1 MSTLRTLR
9 LELRRR
15 WAGRGPG
22 GFALLVTLGII
33 GLLSLTVVALLSQTS
48 VANNVTLA
56 QRAEARTNRAAEA
69 AIETATN
76 ILRTQTAAQ
85 IAGVDDPCDALGGAT
100 PGPKLTVQE
109 LDGVTVDVY
118 CTDRPPAGEFP
129 TLLNEGTDVGRTRLV
144 GSRADT
150 PNRHYPTRND
160 SGSRLANW
168 DTNCTTTPPATDGS
182 CFPWAAG
189 IPALWA
195 ESGYGASA
203 SLTNIDGTEPNLV
216 HSGPGALQFGG
227 DVEVKSGAVAVRN
240 VPDGS
245 GPAINVGGQY
255 RQGRVGLFNSA
266 FGQPGECGV
275 LSPSWGTQ
283 SVTETWKARVPDVA
297 VNDLDG
303 RPTCNDA
310 DAKTL
315 SDQPGTG
322 VTDAA
327 LPAPAVW
334 NTSAFGRFAF
344 RDSLDGDQIPSCTSV
359 TQVQPGVYNKAAVDE
374 LNALIDGCSSPNVI
388 RFTPGDYWFDT
399 DLVID
404 NPAALVVFGTQLNPP
419 TTEADFPK
427 ACDPGA
433 AGVTITLRDR
443 ATIRHLAG
451 RVAICNRNSG
461 SETAIYQAPQ
471 TPTEWSPVAA
481 EVSKATSW
489 TGVSGSDG
497 NWTIDP
503 TDTRLASADGV
514 QARWENSCSGAIVVD
529 CRGRAGVVSKLPSG
543 APSPTA
549 GLPSMNVKV
558 RANSNDLRTGYD
570 WLGRFNVNLANDLPG
585 VRITATRP
593 GGGAA
598 CVRHYLGVPNWTGG
612 NQVTL
617 HYDLLANGSNATE
630 TAAAA
635 TCRSVF
641 ATQGDLNGA
650 TIRVDFLFR
659 AQFVELN
666 PINWLGAS
674 NRSYF
679 LTIDQISVE
688 APWVADARDAASG
701 AGAALVRDGGGV
713 TRTYECPSVFSCGG
727 TPELFF
733 STSNF
738 SQSTAAYLPSHGKPR
753 TVGVE
758 VTGSNRYA
766 NNPGTSFTRVRLDLP
781 NGTNCEASVNHLPS
795 FGQTIY
801 IELINADGTGPCASQ
816 ITDVVDLTRATATT
830 TLRMSCKSDTFG
842 RHCRRNFFG
851 VGSITAEVDHVRLV
865 ATTNPYDARRS
876 PIRVTVD
883 NASSGGA
890 SFWVEGDISVPRR
903 DMEINWAGPAYEEP
917 LVRGDLVLNGLA
929 SAATS
934 ATSEVG
940 TVCCTTVKP
949 GQRYVTLH
957 AVVNGDLEAR
967 SYVTISD
974 LNTTGTAYAPG
985 TDVKVRS
992 FGLCNVD
999 VPAPNPD
1006 DIDELACESA

>member
-1 MSTLRTLR
+1 MSLRSVC
-9 LELRRR
+9 LEIRQR
-15 WAGRGPG
+15 WVRRGPS

-56 QRAEARTNRAAEA
+56 QRAEARTNRAAES

-76 ILRTQTAAQ
+76 VLRTQTASQVA
-85 IAGVDDPCDALGGAT
+85 AVDDPCHALGGNN
-100 PGPKLTVQE
+100 PDPKLTVRE

-118 CTDRPPAGEFP
+118 CTDRPPAGVFP
-129 TLLNEGTDVGRTRLV
+129 TLLNEGTDVGRTRLL
-144 GSRADT
+144 GSRGGT
-150 PNRHYPTRND
+150 PSRHYPTRND

-168 DTNCTTTPPATDGS
+168 DTNCTTSPAPTDGG
-182 CFPWAAG
+182 CFPWAAA

-195 ESGYGASA
+195 SSGYGAAA
-203 SLTNIDGTEPNLV
+203 SQTNIDGTEPSLV

-227 DVEVKSGAVAVRN
+227 DLEVKSGAVAVRN
-240 VPDGS
+240 PADGA
-245 GPAINVGGQY
+245 GPGINVGGQY
-255 RQGRVGLFNSA
+255 RQGRLGLFNAA
-266 FGQPGECGV
+266 FGQPGNCGV
-275 LSPSWGTQ
+275 LSPAWGTQ
-283 SVTETWKARVPDVA
+283 SVTESWKARAPDVA
-297 VNDLDG
+297 INDLDSQ
-303 RPTCNDA
+303 PTCDDP
-310 DAKTL
+310 DAKIL
-315 SDQPGTG
+315 GDQPGSG

-334 NTSAFGRFAF
+334 NTSAFGRFSF
-344 RDSLDGDQIPSCTSV
+344 RDAHDGDQIPNCSSV
-359 TQVQPGVYNKAAVDE
+359 AEVQPGVYNKAAMDE
-374 LNALIDGCSSPNVI
+374 LNALIDSCSSPNVV

-399 DLVID
+399 DLVVD
-404 NPAALVVFGTQLNPP
+404 NPQALVVFGTQLNPP
-419 TTEADFPK
+419 TTEADFPR

-471 TPTEWSPVAA
+471 TPTEWSPATA

-489 TGVSGSDG
+489 TGVSGGDG
-497 NWTIDP
+497 TWTTDP
-503 TDTRLASADGV
+503 SVARLASADGD
-514 QARWENSCSGAIVVD
+514 QARWANSCSGSIVVD
-529 CRGRAGVVSKLPSG
+529 CRGRVGVASKLPTG

-549 GLPSMNVKV
+549 SLPSLNVKV
-558 RANSNDLRTGYD
+558 RANSDDLRTGYD

-593 GGGAA
+593 GGSAA
-598 CVRHYLGVPNWTGG
+598 CVRHFLGVPNWTGG
-612 NQVTL
+612 SQLTL
-617 HYDLLANGSNATE
+617 HYDLLANGPNATE

-635 TCRSVF
+635 NCRSLF
-641 ATQGDLNGA
+641 ATQGALEGA

-666 PINWLGAS
+666 PINWFGAS

-688 APWVADARDAASG
+688 APWVADARDAANG
-701 AGAALVRDGGGV
+701 AGAALIRDGGGV
-713 TRTYECPSVFSCGG
+713 SRTYECPAVFNCNG
-727 TPELFF
+727 TPEHYFW
-733 STSNF
+733 TSNF
-738 SQSTAAYLPSHGKPR
+738 SQSTAGYLPSHGLPK
-753 TVGVE
+753 TMGVE

-781 NGTNCEASVNHLPS
+781 NGQNCQGQVGHLPS

-801 IELINADGTGPCASQ
+801 IELISADGSGPCSDNVD
-816 ITDVVDLTRATATT
+816 DVLDLSRATVTT

-842 RHCRRNFFG
+842 RHCRRSFFG
-851 VGSITAEVDHVRLV
+851 VGSITSDVDHVRVV
-865 ATTNPYDARRS
+865 ATTKPYTDRRS
-876 PIRVTVD
+876 PIQVTVD

-890 SFWVEGDISVPRR
+890 SFWVDGDISVPRR
-903 DMEINWAGPAYEEP
+903 DLEIEWAGPAYDEP

-929 SAATS
+929 SVATS

-974 LNTTGTAYAPG
+974 LDSAGTGYAPG
-985 TDVKVRS
+985 TDVTVRS

-999 VPAPNPD
+999 VPVAAPD
-1006 DIDELACESA
+1006 DIDVLACEST